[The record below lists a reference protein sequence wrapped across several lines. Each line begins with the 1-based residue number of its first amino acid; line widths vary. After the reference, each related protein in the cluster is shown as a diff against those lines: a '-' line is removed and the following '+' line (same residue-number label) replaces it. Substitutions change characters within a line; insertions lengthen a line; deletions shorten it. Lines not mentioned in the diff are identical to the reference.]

1 MQAATANRREMT
13 DADDA
18 GRSEGE
24 GVKALGDVPT
34 LKSYV
39 KQVSYRS
46 PGIRSERG
54 GRAGGMDIAC
64 PLSRQR
70 LPALTNFIF
79 PGRRILLSSY
89 PNICLSPLRG

>member
-46 PGIRSERG
+46 PGTRSERG
-54 GRAGGMDIAC
+54 GRGRAGWILRARSLGSAC
-64 PLSRQR
+64 P
-70 LPALTNFIF
+70 P
-79 PGRRILLSSY
+79 
-89 PNICLSPLRG
+89 